1 MLHYFHRVN
10 KGIQRS
16 NIIAVTGKGC
26 SQCILQCQC
35 NAICNVC
42 KTRINC
48 HLKPTPLLSDLEN
61 MIGIKD
67 DVLHMFLL
75 FHVLLLA
82 SFTLLVILF
91 VTLLCTRIPGARRDL
106 SGWFG
111 GPARSLDQTSS
122 YFTSSQPARRR
133 GFFSRN

>member
-1 MLHYFHRVN
+1 M
-10 KGIQRS
+10 
-16 NIIAVTGKGC
+16 
-26 SQCILQCQC
+26 
-35 NAICNVC
+35 
-42 KTRINC
+42 KT
-48 HLKPTPLLSDLEN
+48 PFFMFSDLEN

-75 FHVLLLA
+75 VHVLLLA
-82 SFTLLVILF
+82 SFTALVVLF
-91 VTLLCTRIPGARRDL
+91 ITLLCSRVPSSRRDP

-122 YFTSSQPARRR
+122 YFTASQPARRR